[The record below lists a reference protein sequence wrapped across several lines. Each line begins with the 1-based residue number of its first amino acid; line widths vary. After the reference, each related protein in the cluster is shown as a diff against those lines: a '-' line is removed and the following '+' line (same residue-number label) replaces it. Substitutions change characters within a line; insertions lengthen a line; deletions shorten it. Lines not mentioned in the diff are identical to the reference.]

1 MRWTI
6 LVAAL
11 VLLSS
16 ASAAQTSGTAVALVT
31 AERQNM
37 LVAVELSSGKVLR
50 RVSLPADPQ
59 NVAVGDR
66 TVVVVSTGAGAV
78 TLLAERSL
86 RILKVFRGFAD
97 PHIVAASRSR
107 RLAYVTD
114 DGRGELVVIGLGAR
128 RIVDRVFVGAGAHH
142 MAVSPSG
149 SRLWIALGEHASAIS
164 IVDLSRPSR
173 PRLLRRFSPGFVAHD
188 LTFSPDGRRVW
199 VTSGVGDSVHVLD
212 ARTGKQLFA
221 VPVGAAPQHVAFAGN
236 GFAFVTSGY
245 SSRIVKIAPRTGRV
259 LATAPTPYGSF
270 NLSASLNTRAVV
282 TTSLMSGRVT
292 EFDTNLHRL
301 SSVKA
306 ARAARAVALTVW
318 PSPQRARKITRVP
331 ASRTGPRHLSVG
343 AAWPKTNR
351 SPMRNQEGFRRAI
364 SSRKISGGRP
374 SASSTS

>member
-1 MRWTI
+1 MKWTI
-6 LVAAL
+6 LAAAL
-11 VLLSS
+11 VLVSS

-31 AERQNM
+31 AEQQNM

-59 NVAVGDR
+59 NLAVGDR
-66 TVVVVSTGAGAV
+66 AVVAVSTRAGAV
-78 TLLAERSL
+78 TLLDERL

-97 PHIVAASRSR
+97 PHIVAVSRSR

-114 DGRGELVVIGLGAR
+114 DGRGELVVIGLRAR
-128 RIVDRVFVGAGAHH
+128 RIIDRVFVGAGAHH

-199 VTSGVGDSVHVLD
+199 VTSGVGDSVHILD
-212 ARTGKQLFA
+212 AHTGKQSFA
-221 VPVGAAPQHVAFAGN
+221 VSVGAAPQHVAFAGH

-245 SSRIVKIAPRTGRV
+245 SSRITKIAPRTGRV
-259 LATAPTPYGSF
+259 LATARTPYGSF

-318 PSPQRARKITRVP
+318 PSPQRARKINGVP
-331 ASRTGPRHLSVG
+331 ASRTGPRHLSVE

-351 SPMRNQEGFRRAI
+351 SPMRDQEGFRRAI
-364 SSRKISGGRP
+364 SSLMIFGGRP
-374 SASSTS
+374 SASSRS

>member
-1 MRWTI
+1 
-6 LVAAL
+6 
-11 VLLSS
+11 
-16 ASAAQTSGTAVALVT
+16 
-31 AERQNM
+31 
-37 LVAVELSSGKVLR
+37 
-50 RVSLPADPQ
+50 
-59 NVAVGDR
+59 
-66 TVVVVSTGAGAV
+66 
-78 TLLAERSL
+78 
-86 RILKVFRGFAD
+86 
-97 PHIVAASRSR
+97 
-107 RLAYVTD
+107 
-114 DGRGELVVIGLGAR
+114 
-128 RIVDRVFVGAGAHH
+128 
-142 MAVSPSG
+142 
-149 SRLWIALGEHASAIS
+149 
-164 IVDLSRPSR
+164 VDLSRPSR

-212 ARTGKQLFA
+212 ARTGKQVFA

-236 GFAFVTSGY
+236 GLAFVTSGY